1 MSAVAPSTRELA
13 RLDSAGKHAGLIK
26 AHYPFW
32 DSYFRPALLTA
43 VERLPT
49 DHFDF
54 KPRPEMMTARQHIL
68 HIAEAELRGQ
78 RLEARPIVTLAAD
91 VDRNIGIRPARVR
104 DGPQRKLHSFITLE
118 SANIQERWA
127 CGARRR

>member
-43 VERLPT
+43 GPFAARHLRSPSPPFLLPP
-49 DHFDF
+49 FESRS
-54 KPRPEMMTARQHIL
+54 PS
-68 HIAEAELRGQ
+68 
-78 RLEARPIVTLAAD
+78 
-91 VDRNIGIRPARVR
+91 RVR
-104 DGPQRKLHSFITLE
+104 RAPSR
-118 SANIQERWA
+118 AW
-127 CGARRR
+127 